1 MRKVL
6 NLLIDYSYV
15 ILGSIG
21 VGLIGAFQ
29 VFMIVR
35 AM

>member
-6 NLLIDYSYV
+6 DFFIDNSYV
-15 ILGSIG
+15 IAGALF
-21 VGLIGAFQ
+21 VGAIGAFQ